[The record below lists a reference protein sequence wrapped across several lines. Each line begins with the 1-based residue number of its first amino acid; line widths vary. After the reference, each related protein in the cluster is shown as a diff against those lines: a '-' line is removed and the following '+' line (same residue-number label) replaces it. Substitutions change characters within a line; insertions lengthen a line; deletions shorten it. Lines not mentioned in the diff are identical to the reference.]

1 MKTPFWKNV
10 SLITAAMSLSL
21 LLAACG
27 GGGSSG
33 SPALLA
39 ATPSGTVSLDVTDA
53 PSMDFAHVYV
63 TIKGV
68 AFHTL
73 DTAGDLSPGWHAV
86 NLPAPVTVDLAQLA
100 NGRMYTDVAG
110 SPLFNGMSVPA
121 RSYRQIRI
129 FLAASEDPY
138 VGSIT
143 GLTYNNEVQLPGD
156 ATHYVLRIPTAHEG
170 IRLIPESPV
179 VVTAGGN
186 VRLALD
192 FNLNNDVVEVT
203 PNGSREF
210 ILKPRLGYFDMNS
223 VGAVTGTVSFGNLSS
238 SRFVIKAEQVKS
250 GANYRI
256 VRRWTTIDRTTG
268 RFNLYPLPV
277 FGNATTASY
286 DILLRGL
293 KAQTAIIKGV
303 TVHRGTSLARSA
315 VDLGSVTIQP
325 GTDFTAQ
332 ISSPVHPSG
341 SWVNFY
347 QTIAGDPV
355 AYEVR
360 FRHISPY
367 SGLLWKPI
375 DLSNSPIQVASFNN
389 ATGTVGP
396 FTGDSTSQGS
406 FSAVADALFYARGAA
421 ATVANGPSP
430 VMFTPGT
437 PTALPNANAIRTTI
451 TIPSTLTGLTNGHLF
466 ITHGGMIIDSYD
478 ISSLIATNGGQ
489 ISVAN
494 LPGGTAASPVAGA
507 YYGVMALGWGSG
519 KLGFGFQLFNNLTA
533 GDATAAI
540 TMR

>member
-1 MKTPFWKNV
+1 MKTPFWKIV
-10 SLITAAMSLSL
+10 SLITAAISLSL

-27 GGGSSG
+27 GGSSSG
-33 SPALLA
+33 SPA
-39 ATPSGTVSLDVTDA
+39 TPSGKVSLDVTDA

-73 DTAGDLSPGWHAV
+73 DTAGDLSPDWHAV

-100 NGRMYTDVAG
+100 NGRMYNDIAG

-138 VGSIT
+138 VGSIA

-156 ATHYVLRIPTAHEG
+156 AAHYVLRIPTAHEG

-179 VVTAGGN
+179 VVNAGGN
-186 VRLALD
+186 VRLAVD
-192 FNLNNDVVEVT
+192 FNLNNDVVEVA
-203 PNGSREF
+203 PNGVKEF

-223 VGAVTGTVSFGNLSS
+223 VGAVTGTVAFGNLSS

-250 GANYRI
+250 GAKYRV

-303 TVHRGTSLARSA
+303 TVHKGTSLAMGA

-325 GTDFTAQ
+325 GIDFTAQ
-332 ISSPVHPSG
+332 IFSPVHPSG
-341 SWVNFY
+341 SWVSFY

-355 AYEVR
+355 PYEVG

-375 DLSNSPIQVASFNN
+375 DLSSSPIQVASFNKI
-389 ATGTVGP
+389 TGIFGP
-396 FTGDSTSQGS
+396 FTGDSTSLGS
-406 FSAVADALFYARGAA
+406 FTAVADALFYARGAA
-421 ATVANGPSP
+421 ATVASGRSP
-430 VMFTPGT
+430 VMFSPGA
-437 PTALPNANAIRTTI
+437 PTALPNANVIRTNI

-466 ITHGGMIIDSYD
+466 ITHGGVIIDSYD
-478 ISSLIATNGGQ
+478 ISSLMDNGGQ
-489 ISVAN
+489 FNITN
-494 LPGGTAASPVAGA
+494 LPGGTPISPLAGA
-507 YYGVMALGWGSG
+507 YYGVTALGWGPG
-519 KLGFGFQLFNNLTA
+519 KKHGFGFQLFNDLTA
-533 GDATAAI
+533 SNATAAI
-540 TMR
+540 TIR